1 MPGYPRHHRH
11 PKDLRRRDGTVRAV
25 RLGGCLSTVVGF
37 LAVVLVAAAGG
48 WVVIRLLQAP
58 IVEPVPFSPEDGV
71 RAQQKI
77 VGLVRRSTRAGSVV
91 LSEAE
96 LNAFVSRHLD
106 PADLPLREPAIRL
119 RGDDLVNI
127 VGTVSLGRLLNE
139 SPLAALAEAL
149 PAGWLARPI
158 WLTVG
163 ARGRISTEP
172 RRALRLDARRVVIG
186 RQRVPALVLRL
197 MLDPSSLRLMRVTL
211 PRHVQVAR
219 VGRVVK
225 TLGGERRRRTRRG
238 GRAGGPR
245 RFDRVPAPAVRH
257 PESFVR

>member
-48 WVVIRLLQAP
+48 WAVIRLLQAP

-77 VGLVRRSTRAGSVV
+77 VGLLRRSTRAGSVV

-119 RGDDLVNI
+119 RGDDLVTI

-139 SPLAALAEAL
+139 SPLAEAL
-149 PAGWLARPI
+149 PAGWPARPI

-163 ARGRISTEP
+163 ARGGISTEP
-172 RRALRLDARRVVIG
+172 RRAPALDARRRVVG
-186 RQRVPALVLRL
+186 RQR
-197 MLDPSSLRLMRVTL
+197 
-211 PRHVQVAR
+211 
-219 VGRVVK
+219 
-225 TLGGERRRRTRRG
+225 
-238 GRAGGPR
+238 GP
-245 RFDRVPAPAVRH
+245 
-257 PESFVR
+257 

>member
-1 MPGYPRHHRH
+1 MPGYPHHHRH
-11 PKDLRRRDGTVRAV
+11 PKDLRKRDGTVRAV

-37 LAVVLVAAAGG
+37 LAVVLLAAAGG
-48 WVVIRLLQAP
+48 WAVIRLLQAP
-58 IVEPVPFSPEDGV
+58 IVEPVPFSSEDGV

-77 VGLVRRSTRAGSVV
+77 VGLLRRSTRAGSVV

-119 RGDDLVNI
+119 RGDDLVTI

-139 SPLAALAEAL
+139 SPLAEAL
-149 PAGWLARPI
+149 PARWLARPI

-163 ARGRISTEP
+163 ARGGISTEP

-197 MLDPSSLRLMRVTL
+197 MLDPSSLRLMRITL
-211 PRHVQVAR
+211 PPHVQTVR
-219 VGRVVK
+219 IERGRVIIQV
-225 TLGGERRRRTRRG
+225 TSSP
-238 GRAGGPR
+238 PR
-245 RFDRVPAPAVRH
+245 I
-257 PESFVR
+257 

>member
-11 PKDLRRRDGTVRAV
+11 PKDLRKRDGTVRAV

-58 IVEPVPFSPEDGV
+58 IVEPVPCSPEDGV

-139 SPLAALAEAL
+139 SPLAAFAEAL

-172 RRALRLDARRVVIG
+172 RRAGARAGVVRSPDRVPRRARSPPRWPASRRGRRGCAGRARREDPRG
-186 RQRVPALVLRL
+186 RTSPPDAEGRARWRPQALRSC
-197 MLDPSSLRLMRVTL
+197 P
-211 PRHVQVAR
+211 
-219 VGRVVK
+219 G
-225 TLGGERRRRTRRG
+225 
-238 GRAGGPR
+238 AGGPS
-245 RFDRVPAPAVRH
+245 P
-257 PESFVR
+257 

>member
-11 PKDLRRRDGTVRAV
+11 PKDLRKRDGTVRAV

-96 LNAFVSRHLD
+96 INAFVSRHLD

-139 SPLAALAEAL
+139 SPLAAFGGSRWRCPVTGSGASPSAIT
-149 PAGWLARPI
+149 ASVASITKRPTR
-158 WLTVG
+158 LRGSG
-163 ARGRISTEP
+163 AS
-172 RRALRLDARRVVIG
+172 
-186 RQRVPALVLRL
+186 
-197 MLDPSSLRLMRVTL
+197 
-211 PRHVQVAR
+211 
-219 VGRVVK
+219 
-225 TLGGERRRRTRRG
+225 
-238 GRAGGPR
+238 
-245 RFDRVPAPAVRH
+245 
-257 PESFVR
+257 

>member
-11 PKDLRRRDGTVRAV
+11 PKDLRKRDGTVRAV

-96 LNAFVSRHLD
+96 INAFASRHLD

-139 SPLAALAEAL
+139 SRSE
-149 PAGWLARPI
+149 
-158 WLTVG
+158 
-163 ARGRISTEP
+163 E
-172 RRALRLDARRVVIG
+172 RRVGKEWRSLCDWSSDVCSSDLAQQKIVG
-186 RQRVPALVLRL
+186 LVRRSTRAGSVVLSEAEINAFASRH
-197 MLDPSSLRLMRVTL
+197 LDPADLPLREPAIRLRGDDLVNIVGTVSLGRLL
-211 PRHVQVAR
+211 N
-219 VGRVVK
+219 
-225 TLGGERRRRTRRG
+225 
-238 GRAGGPR
+238 
-245 RFDRVPAPAVRH
+245 
-257 PESFVR
+257 ES

>member
-1 MPGYPRHHRH
+1 M
-11 PKDLRRRDGTVRAV
+11 

-139 SPLAALAEAL
+139 SPLAAFAEAL

-197 MLDPSSLRLMRVTL
+197 MLDPSSLRLMRITL
-211 PRHVQVAR
+211 PPHVQTVR
-219 VGRVVK
+219 IERGRVIIQV
-225 TLGGERRRRTRRG
+225 TSSP
-238 GRAGGPR
+238 PR
-245 RFDRVPAPAVRH
+245 I
-257 PESFVR
+257 

>member
-11 PKDLRRRDGTVRAV
+11 PKDLRKRDGTVRAV

-37 LAVVLVAAAGG
+37 LAVVLLAAAGG

-139 SPLAALAEAL
+139 SPLAPLAEAL
-149 PAGWLARPI
+149 PAGWVARRIRLAG
-158 WLTVG
+158 G
-163 ARGRISTEP
+163 ARSGASTSP
-172 RRALRLDARRVVIG
+172 PHAVRA
-186 RQRVPALVLRL
+186 
-197 MLDPSSLRLMRVTL
+197 
-211 PRHVQVAR
+211 
-219 VGRVVK
+219 
-225 TLGGERRRRTRRG
+225 
-238 GRAGGPR
+238 
-245 RFDRVPAPAVRH
+245 PAPPGVAMPAV
-257 PESFVR
+257 